1 MTTVQI
7 IEQVEQRF
15 ADVYNHFKELQHR
28 PEYSRYWDKCIE
40 SLANRDLL
48 VNIIFCNDTFEIPPV
63 KTFLTI
69 FREDFIEIT
78 GDEWARL
85 DPFVKRGIGAFW
97 GMVFKFVL
105 GYTEQRSVSISTG
118 GYFIVKTASVYG
130 KPKKRIEITA

>member
-78 GDEWARL
+78 WCRHFPKPPEGFRGNRSILGHGIQVCSRL
-85 DPFVKRGIGAFW
+85 YGAAKRFYINRR
-97 GMVFKFVL
+97 L
-105 GYTEQRSVSISTG
+105 LHS
-118 GYFIVKTASVYG
+118 
-130 KPKKRIEITA
+130 

>member
-7 IEQVEQRF
+7 IERVEQRF
-15 ADVYNHFKELQHR
+15 ADVYNHFKELQQK
-28 PEYSRYWDKCIE
+28 PEYRPYWDKCIE

-63 KTFLTI
+63 KTFLTVY
-69 FREDFIEIT
+69 REELVKIT
-78 GDEWARL
+78 GDELARL

-97 GMVFKFVL
+97 GMVFKFVF

-118 GYFIVKTASVYG
+118 GYFMVKTASVYG
-130 KPKKRIEITA
+130 NPKKPVEITE